1 MSAGIPESEQE
12 TRQWELGKL
21 DDPTTQFE
29 PVDEQIKKIYPRR
42 AADIGSYEFESINEG
57 RADKEPHEGRTWIDD
72 VLIVICCSLASFI
85 AAYFGNALAS
95 LP

>member
-1 MSAGIPESEQE
+1 MTGIPEFEQE
-12 TRQWELGKL
+12 TREWELAN
-21 DDPTTQFE
+21 PTMQLE
-29 PVDEQIKKIYPRR
+29 PADGQVKKVYPRR